1 MFMFHECSCFFPWP
15 WGIFVFRLFV
25 VQVQLQLQQVW
36 AGLCQSLPKRLVPA
50 LPLLT
55 GGDQGSRWAGSVQG
69 SSLLRGVVA
78 PQGQSMTERAG

>member
-15 WGIFVFRLFV
+15 WGIFVFGLFV
-25 VQVQLQLQQVW
+25 VQVQLQQVW

-69 SSLLRGVVA
+69 SSRLRGVVA